1 MIDKAEKEAKEAA
14 LKAEKGAV
22 PEPGHQPEAQTEEKT
37 AETKEAELQPVESQ
51 SRPAPVAEQ
60 EQPLE
65 EPVLTAH
72 LPSLSYPLLA
82 SRDNYEGP
90 CEPAT
95 NFEKDHSYS
104 NFLLSHPSLFVLGD
118 GQLVDSLKALALF

>member
-37 AETKEAELQPVESQ
+37 AETKEAELQPVESP

-65 EPVLTAH
+65 EPVLTAD

-90 CEPAT
+90 ANLRQILTRITVTPT
-95 NFEKDHSYS
+95 SS
-104 NFLLSHPSLFVLGD
+104 SVIPLSLF
-118 GQLVDSLKALALF
+118 